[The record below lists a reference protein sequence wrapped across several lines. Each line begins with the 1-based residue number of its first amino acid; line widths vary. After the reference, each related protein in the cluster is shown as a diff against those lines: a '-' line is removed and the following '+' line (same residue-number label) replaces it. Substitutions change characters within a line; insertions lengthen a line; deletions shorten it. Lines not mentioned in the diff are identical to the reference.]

1 MIIDY
6 DIYNENFLP
15 LSLSVS
21 ENLEDVPKITDFN
34 LISNIGSGGMANVK
48 LYEHKKTKAQYAI
61 KLIDKIKI
69 ENKAHKEL
77 FAREVEMMYK
87 INHPNI
93 VKLYNHF
100 EDENNCYLIMEY
112 IKNGNL
118 FTFRNNQPSKIL
130 NHNQCANIL
139 VDLISA
145 LYYLHNMTPNII
157 HRDIKLENLLMC
169 NDNHIK
175 LTDFGVSN
183 YYENIARKTKV
194 GTENYYSPE
203 MFKNEGY
210 DKRVDIW
217 AIGVLLFELL
227 CGYPPFKS
235 DNLKQNIQNIKI
247 NWPINMNYLG
257 KDLIS
262 KILKYNPDDRLTLNE
277 IINHNFIK
285 NIIPNAE
292 EKLILPSNVK
302 IEPFIISKNIPN
314 DEYNKYIFDKILN
327 NINNNN
333 NNDNNILNEI
343 KIKYDN
349 LKNLYSELKKKFDE
363 IIEKKEENE
372 YEYKLKIKEYE
383 NKINLYI
390 NENNEKLQ
398 KIFDQKKE
406 NEILKENNKNL
417 MAYKDLYFQEKE
429 KNNILEKEKFNLLQ
443 NFKSNQNNNFNYNR
457 HTTNIYPSNDFKNNF
472 SGELNFPF
480 FSDNNSYKNL
490 LLNYKNEN
498 FNLKEEN
505 KELKEKLK
513 ILNEKNESLLTN
525 NNENNN
531 KIIYNDLINEKNKNE
546 ENIKLKKTIKNIYE
560 YLNTVN
566 FELFNEKIIN
576 QNN

>member
-1 MIIDY
+1 MFIDY

-34 LISNIGSGGMANVK
+34 FISNIGSGGIANVK

-130 NHNQCANIL
+130 DHNQCANIL

-157 HRDIKLENLLMC
+157 HRDIKLENLLIC
-169 NDNHIK
+169 KDNHIK

-227 CGYPPFKS
+227 CGYPPFRN

-247 NWPINMNYLG
+247 NWPNNINYLG

-262 KILKYNPDDRLTLNE
+262 KILKYNPDDRLTLKE

-302 IEPFIISKNIPN
+302 IEPFVISKNIPN
-314 DEYNKYIFDKILN
+314 DEYNKFIFENQSN

-333 NNDNNILNEI
+333 NNNKNLKEL

-349 LKNLYSELKKKFDE
+349 LKNLYNELKKKFDE

-372 YEYKLKIKEYE
+372 YEHKLKIKEYE

-406 NEILKENNKNL
+406 NEILKEDNKNL

-443 NFKSNQNNNFNYNR
+443 NFKSNQNNLNFNR
-457 HTTNIYPSNDFKNNF
+457 HTTNIFPSNELKNII
-472 SGELNFPF
+472 SVE
-480 FSDNNSYKNL
+480 SDNNSDKNL

-498 FNLKEEN
+498 IKLKEEN
-505 KELKEKLK
+505 KELKIKLN
-513 ILNEKNESLLTN
+513 ILNEKNELLLKN
-525 NNENNN
+525 KNEINN
-531 KIIYNDLINEKNKNE
+531 KNIYNELINEKNRNE

-560 YLNTVN
+560 YLNTIN

-576 QNN
+576 KNN